1 MYSIKKNNEPKDQ
14 QSLEEK
20 LEEIREYLE
29 QEMVLNQSFV
39 ERLEKEIDEA
49 RLQILDKDETISR
62 LQAQLQDCRQV
73 NEGTRQLINK
83 LLNDISNYQKDISWY
98 KRTFEE
104 RSLLGIIK
112 DKFFRK
118 KSSADK

>member
-1 MYSIKKNNEPKDQ
+1 MYSIKKNNEQKEQ

-20 LEEIREYLE
+20 LEEIREYLQ
-29 QEMVLNQSFV
+29 QEMVLNQAFI
-39 ERLEKEIDEA
+39 ERLENEIDEA
-49 RLQILDKDETISR
+49 RLLILDKDETINR
-62 LQAQLQDCRQV
+62 LQAQLQECRHAT
-73 NEGTRQLINK
+73 EGTRQLINK

-118 KSSADK
+118 RSPADK

>member
-1 MYSIKKNNEPKDQ
+1 MYSVKKNNEPKAP

-20 LEEIREYLE
+20 LEEIRDYLQ
-29 QEMVLNQSFV
+29 QEMVLNLSFV
-39 ERLEKEIDEA
+39 DRLEKEIDEA
-49 RLQILDKDETISR
+49 RLQILDKDETIIR
-62 LQAQLQDCRQV
+62 LQTQLQECRQV

-104 RSLLGIIK
+104 RSLLGILK

-118 KSSADK
+118 RNAADK

>member
-1 MYSIKKNNEPKDQ
+1 MYSIKKKNESKEQ

-20 LEEIREYLE
+20 LEEIREYLQ
-29 QEMVLNQSFV
+29 QEMVLNQTFV

-49 RLQILDKDETISR
+49 RLQILDKDETICR
-62 LQAQLQDCRQV
+62 LQAQLQECRQA

-104 RSLLGIIK
+104 RSLLGIVK

-118 KSSADK
+118 KSAADK

>member
-1 MYSIKKNNEPKDQ
+1 
-14 QSLEEK
+14 
-20 LEEIREYLE
+20 
-29 QEMVLNQSFV
+29 MVLNQSFV

-49 RLQILDKDETISR
+49 RLQILDKDETISL
-62 LQAQLQDCRQV
+62 LQAQLQGCRLAS
-73 NEGTRQLINK
+73 EGTRQLINK

-118 KSSADK
+118 RTTADK

>member
-1 MYSIKKNNEPKDQ
+1 MYSIKKNNEPKAQ

-29 QEMVLNQSFV
+29 QEMVLNQSFI
-39 ERLEKEIDEA
+39 ERLEREIEDA

-62 LQAQLQDCRQV
+62 LQAQVQECRQA

-83 LLNDISNYQKDISWY
+83 LLNDISNYQRDISWY

-118 KSSADK
+118 KSSADQ

>member
-1 MYSIKKNNEPKDQ
+1 MYSVKKNKEAKEP

-29 QEMVLNQSFV
+29 QEMVLNLSFV
-39 ERLEKEIDEA
+39 ERLEKEIDDA
-49 RLQILDKDETISR
+49 RLQILDKDETIIR
-62 LQAQLQDCRQV
+62 LQAQLQECRQA

-104 RSLLGIIK
+104 RSLLGIVK

-118 KSSADK
+118 RSPADK